1 MSGTYTTDE
10 KVEYA
15 LKTALFRTMQTKD
28 QPSSQELAA
37 PPRIFPKNI
46 MKMNLIEKG
55 VGDIDENG

>member
-46 MKMNLIEKG
+46 MKMNLM
-55 VGDIDENG
+55 